1 MQRVTGRSRASRRGR
16 AILIVIVVVLL
27 LAAGGGAAWWF
38 LLRPTPEKTVEAYV
52 AAAKAG
58 DQEKLKSL
66 LSSETVTI
74 LEDLEKQFGEGFSK
88 AATPGGATG
97 MPPGAPDIEMQ
108 VGKASVQGGTATV
121 PLEVKLGKAQMPPG
135 FPDSVKVSLSL
146 VREGG
151 QWKIDLADQ
160 FRMAQQFAKAAG
172 GSPEEMEKRVADMRE
187 AMKKFTEGV
196 AEGGPAGATKPPVG
210 DAAALVKEGLTA
222 KKAGQLDKAVSSLK
236 AAIAQE
242 PGNVEAHWGLAWVL
256 ADQEKNEEAITH
268 FKKVV
273 ELADDPQKKTD
284 AQAAIDRLQ

>member
-1 MQRVTGRSRASRRGR
+1 MQRVTGRLRASRRGR
-16 AILIVIVVVLL
+16 AIIIVIVAVLL

-38 LLRPTPEKTVEAYV
+38 LLRATPEKTVEAYV

-58 DQEKLKSL
+58 DQERIKSL
-66 LSSETVTI
+66 MSSETVTI

-88 AATPGGATG
+88 AAAPGGPAG

-108 VGKASVQGGTATV
+108 VGKASVQGDTATV
-121 PLEVKLGKAQMPPG
+121 PLEVKMGDAQMPPG
-135 FPDSVKVSLSL
+135 FPDSVKVSVNL

-160 FRMAQQFAKAAG
+160 LKMAQQFAKAAG
-172 GSPEEMEKRVADMRE
+172 GSPEEMEKRVADLRE
-187 AMKKFTEGV
+187 AMEKF
-196 AEGGPAGATKPPVG
+196 AEGKGEAAAEGPAKTP
-210 DAAALVKEGLTA
+210 AALVDEGLAA

-242 PGNVEAHWGLAWVL
+242 PDNVDAHWGLAWVL
-256 ADQEKNEEAITH
+256 ADQEKIEEAVTH

-273 ELADDPQKKTD
+273 ELTDDQQKKTD
-284 AQAAIDRLQ
+284 AQAAIGRLQ

>member
-1 MQRVTGRSRASRRGR
+1 MQKAARRFRAPQRGR
-16 AILIVIVVVLL
+16 AVIIVVIAVLV

-38 LLRPTPEKTVEAYV
+38 LLRATPEKTVEAYV

-58 DQEKLKSL
+58 DQEKVKSL

-74 LEDLEKQFGEGFSK
+74 LEDLEKQFGDAFSK
-88 AATPGGATG
+88 AAAPGGSAG

-108 VGKASVQGGTATV
+108 VGKASVQGDTATV
-121 PLEVKLGKAQMPPG
+121 PLEVKMGDAQMPPG
-135 FPDSVKVSLSL
+135 FPDSAKVSVDL

-160 FRMAQQFAKAAG
+160 LKMAQQFAKAFG

-187 AMKKFTEGV
+187 AMEKFTEGTRE
-196 AEGGPAGATKPPVG
+196 AAPEGPAKTP
-210 DAAALVKEGLTA
+210 AALVEEGLTA

-242 PGNVEAHWGLAWVL
+242 PDNVDAHWGLGWVL
-256 ADQEKNEEAITH
+256 ADQKKIEEAVSH

-273 ELADDPQKKTD
+273 ELTDDQQKKTD
-284 AQAAIDRLQ
+284 AQAAIERLQ